1 MRRGSIN
8 LSVIEEVIIFDL
20 QHFPTI
26 SPCFFD
32 RNFNNRFYDPL
43 SAIKLINLK
52 KKNSLI
58 FLIDSM
64 SKFFQIWGER
74 RSHKKKSFETKKV
87 FLSFD

>member
-26 SPCFFD
+26 SPSTPCFFD

-52 KKNSLI
+52 KKLAH
-58 FLIDSM
+58 L
-64 SKFFQIWGER
+64 
-74 RSHKKKSFETKKV
+74 
-87 FLSFD
+87 FD